1 MKFAPSTEG
10 REEFVILLNVSEIV
24 KLKYPTLKMLLSL
37 LLAGSTA
44 EMTVH
49 VNGQAEG
56 SNVATAAATDGIEM
70 NTAEVIV
77 HVNGQAEGS
86 NVATA
91 AATDGI
97 ETNTA
102 VAVGLNR
109 AESPEADNPTVREKS
124 EISLPSSRKLSTRRS
139 RRTRRNVPASNS
151 GTDVEIVVHGCE
163 GDAQEVEPGS
173 STFTRDKTEEEE
185 EENEVLQLQDR
196 LIKQRCVS
204 VLCMGVA
211 WRFCM

>member
-1 MKFAPSTEG
+1 M
-10 REEFVILLNVSEIV
+10 ILLNVSEIV

-56 SNVATAAATDGIEM
+56 SNVTTATATDGIET
-70 NTAEVIV
+70 NTAEVTV
-77 HVNGQAEGS
+77 HANGQVEGS
-86 NVATA
+86 DLAT
-91 AATDGI
+91 ATDGI

-102 VAVGLNR
+102 VTVRLNE
-109 AESPEADNPTVREKS
+109 AESPEADNPTIREKS

-163 GDAQEVEPGS
+163 GDAQEVEPGNN
-173 STFTRDKTEEEE
+173 TFTRDKTEEEE

-196 LIKQRCVS
+196 LMKQRCVS
-204 VLCMGVA
+204 VVCMGVA